1 MEILIRD
8 LSEKHLVLSQQSVKS
23 LVLDVGE
30 AVDGELDASLPQQD
44 RPHLDV
50 LQICH
55 LWKIVSVTFV
65 YKAFSRKCYLAEI
78 VDKTSFVDKV
88 ETGGCSKAGG
98 VVMIA
103 VYREHRKP
111 DVEVS

>member
-30 AVDGELDASLPQQD
+30 AVNGELDTALPQQD

-50 LQICH
+50 LQVRH
-55 LWKIVSVTFV
+55 L
-65 YKAFSRKCYLAEI
+65 
-78 VDKTSFVDKV
+78 
-88 ETGGCSKAGG
+88 
-98 VVMIA
+98 
-103 VYREHRKP
+103 
-111 DVEVS
+111 

>member
-1 MEILIRD
+1 MR
-8 LSEKHLVLSQQSVKS
+8 
-23 LVLDVGE
+23 E
-30 AVDGELDASLPQQD
+30 AVDGELDAALPQQD

-55 LWKIVSVTFV
+55 LWKIVSVTFGF
-65 YKAFSRKCYLAEI
+65 KAFSRKCYLAEI
-78 VDKTSFVDKV
+78 VDKTSFVNQV
-88 ETGGCSKAGG
+88 ETGGCSEAGG

-111 DVEVS
+111 DVEVSGLVVDHLRVAMSVINAWV